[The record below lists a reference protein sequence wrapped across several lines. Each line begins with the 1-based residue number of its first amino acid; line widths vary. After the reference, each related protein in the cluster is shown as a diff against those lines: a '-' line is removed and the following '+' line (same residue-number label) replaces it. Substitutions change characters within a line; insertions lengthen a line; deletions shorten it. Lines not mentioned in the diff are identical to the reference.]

1 MKGYIVK
8 LAACVSVC
16 VCIYIFIEALF
27 CPLYCNSVIH
37 AWNPQKK
44 KRYTLE
50 THKYQK
56 PKQMN
61 LLWVETLHREAIII
75 Y

>member
-44 KRYTLE
+44 KKVHAWNPQISKTE
-50 THKYQK
+50 TNEFVVSWD
-56 PKQMN
+56 PS
-61 LLWVETLHREAIII
+61 
-75 Y
+75 

>member
-27 CPLYCNSVIH
+27 CPLYCNSVIYH
-37 AWNPQKK
+37 LSDKQPWKK
-44 KRYTLE
+44 G
-50 THKYQK
+50 
-56 PKQMN
+56 
-61 LLWVETLHREAIII
+61 I
-75 Y
+75 